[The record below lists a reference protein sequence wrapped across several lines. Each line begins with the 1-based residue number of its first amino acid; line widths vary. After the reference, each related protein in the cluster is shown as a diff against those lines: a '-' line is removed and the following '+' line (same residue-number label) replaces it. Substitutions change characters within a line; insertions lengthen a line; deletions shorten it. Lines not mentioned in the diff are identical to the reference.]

1 MEDLRYNDPGLKKTN
16 NPYYGQNLIRPVDLS
31 VADSIRCWYMW
42 PHYKVFVPDPTKTQD
57 LQGGETPW
65 HVYRSA
71 EVYLMMAECYYWK
84 GDATNEAAMLNVFVH
99 VRALNR

>member
-57 LQGGETPW
+57 LQ
-65 HVYRSA
+65 
-71 EVYLMMAECYYWK
+71 EVKHRGMSIVLPK
-84 GDATNEAAMLNVFVH
+84 SI
-99 VRALNR
+99 